1 MWQKE
6 KKDSGIANLA
16 LFLTLTTTPI
26 ATNILLSAPMLAQS
40 ASETPAF
47 ELPQTVENG
56 TTLRIDGSSSLVAV
70 NQSLKQSFEQQFA
83 GTRVDFAANGTEN
96 ALKAVLDGSID
107 VAALARGLTPEEKAQ
122 GLEQVRLHRENIAII
137 VGEENP
143 FKGSLTERQF
153 ARIFRGRI
161 TDWSELGAPAGKIR
175 FIDRPESSD
184 TRQTLSSYK
193 VFKAADFATG
203 SNATQ
208 VSEDNTAEVVK
219 QLGKDGIS
227 YARANQI
234 SKLPGVRVIEV
245 SETTPEDPQPFA
257 QPLVYVYKKNPKPS
271 VAAFLGFALAS
282 PGQKAIETARVAEA
296 LAIAKGETPALLTAT
311 SPAPGTAQFNSSPIT
326 ATTPATTGFPDAG
339 TTDNTLTP
347 QVVAPQEAPQ
357 LDRSLL
363 WWLLLPVGAIAGLLL
378 WFIKRPS
385 TNTVS
390 NSSPDP
396 APSEAETASNEAS
409 QPLVEI
415 RNNTNPTTI
424 QNTNSTVLQPTNNKA
439 VAAQE
444 LENNPT
450 VLQPNSTAVTAQES
464 ETNSGSY
471 QVAIPPELEQSPWD
485 MEAPAAVVNTSYPQM
500 MELPKASTQV
510 EDQTADVAPQI
521 QETAS
526 VAENHQQLVEELS
539 QTPADLNTQETESAP
554 LASEDTDIVDSLPDL
569 PDFDT
574 IFADATDENITQ
586 QTTLQEAADKTTQL
600 TTADEEWQT
609 PQVTASLPTFADIPE
624 DALNLVADAAEI
636 HETGILEETEYLTS
650 SSLGNLTNGAV
661 LAGVG
666 AQAWVGNDDIEETAT
681 SQVLAT
687 ANPPQANLPTA
698 SAITAE
704 LEDEEEPSSIV
715 LRPRNP
721 EWAYVSWYVSPHD
734 QQKLHNQGISEL
746 VLRLCDVTDID
757 LSYEEPQQVQQY
769 ECEPGT
775 SDRYVQIPASE
786 RDYIIDLGYIT
797 GDNWVSIASSA
808 TVRVFSRPYID
819 PMLAYLPGLDAASSV
834 VFSPRA
840 SKWAYVSWHISP
852 AHQQSL
858 QEHGITQLALRL
870 YDATNFDLSYQHP
883 QLVQQY
889 EIDEITRDRY
899 LSIPHSDRDYVTEL
913 GYVTTSGDWV
923 TIARSDTVRVV
934 NDPQE
939 DFWFIADTELIIHGA
954 TNPDATV
961 TIAGKAIALKP
972 DGTFHLRVPFS
983 GDLLD
988 YLITA
993 ASGEQRKTIHKKFS
1007 QETSES

>member
-1 MWQKE
+1 
-6 KKDSGIANLA
+6 
-16 LFLTLTTTPI
+16 
-26 ATNILLSAPMLAQS
+26 
-40 ASETPAF
+40 
-47 ELPQTVENG
+47 
-56 TTLRIDGSSSLVAV
+56 
-70 NQSLKQSFEQQFA
+70 
-83 GTRVDFAANGTEN
+83 
-96 ALKAVLDGSID
+96 
-107 VAALARGLTPEEKAQ
+107 
-122 GLEQVRLHRENIAII
+122 
-137 VGEENP
+137 
-143 FKGSLTERQF
+143 
-153 ARIFRGRI
+153 
-161 TDWSELGAPAGKIR
+161 
-175 FIDRPESSD
+175 
-184 TRQTLSSYK
+184 
-193 VFKAADFATG
+193 
-203 SNATQ
+203 
-208 VSEDNTAEVVK
+208 
-219 QLGKDGIS
+219 
-227 YARANQI
+227 
-234 SKLPGVRVIEV
+234 VIEV

-282 PGQKAIETARVAEA
+282 PGQKAIETARVVEAE
-296 LAIAKGETPALLTAT
+296 AIAKGEPPALLTAT
-311 SPAPGTAQFNSSPIT
+311 NPTATPGATTSPVPGTAQFNSSPIT
-326 ATTPATTGFPDAG
+326 ETTPATTGFPNAG
-339 TTDNTLTP
+339 TIDNTLTQP
-347 QVVAPQEAPQ
+347 TQVAPQEAPQ

-363 WWLLLPVGAIAGLLL
+363 WWLLLPVSAIAGLLL

-385 TNTVS
+385 KNIVAS
-390 NSSPDP
+390 NPDP
-396 APSEAETASNEAS
+396 APSEAETASEAAS

-415 RNNTNPTTI
+415 RNHTNSTTI
-424 QNTNSTVLQPTNNKA
+424 QNTNSTVLQPTNTTA

-444 LENNPT
+444 LENNPI
-450 VLQPNSTAVTAQES
+450 LQPNTTAVTAQES
-464 ETNSGSY
+464 DKTNSGNY
-471 QVAIPPELEQSPWD
+471 QVTIPPELEQSPWD

-526 VAENHQQLVEELS
+526 VAENHQQLVEELAP
-539 QTPADLNTQETESAP
+539 TPADLHTQETELAP
-554 LASEDTDIVDSLPDL
+554 VASEESDIIDSLPDL
-569 PDFDT
+569 PDFHT
-574 IFADATDENITQ
+574 IFADTADEETTE
-586 QTTLQEAADKTTQL
+586 QTTVQEVADETTQL

-636 HETGILEETEYLTS
+636 HETGILEDTEYLTP
-650 SSLGNLTNGAV
+650 SSLGNLANGAV

-666 AQAWVGNDDIEETAT
+666 AQAWVGNNDEETAT
-681 SQVLAT
+681 SQVLT
-687 ANPPQANLPTA
+687 TTNPPQANLPTA

-704 LEDEEEPSSIV
+704 LDDEEEPSSIV
-715 LRPRNP
+715 FRPRNP
-721 EWAYVSWYVSPHD
+721 EWAYVSWYVSPQD

-746 VLRLCDVTDID
+746 ALRLYDVTDID
-757 LSYEEPQQVQQY
+757 LSYEQPHQVEQY

-786 RDYIIDLGYIT
+786 RDYIIDLGYFT
-797 GDNWVSIASSA
+797 GDNWVSITSSA
-808 TVRVFSRPYID
+808 TVRVFNRPYID

-858 QEHGITQLALRL
+858 QAHGITQLALRL

-923 TIARSDTVRVV
+923 TIARSATVRLF
-934 NDPQE
+934 NHPQE
-939 DFWFIADTELIIHGA
+939 DFWFVADTELIIHGA

-993 ASGEQRKTIHKKFS
+993 ASGEQTKTIHKKFT

>member
-26 ATNILLSAPMLAQS
+26 ATNLLLSAPMLAQS

-83 GTRVDFAANGTEN
+83 GTRVDLAANGTEN
-96 ALKAVLDGSID
+96 ALKAVLDGNID

-137 VGEENP
+137 VGAENP
-143 FKGSLTERQF
+143 FKGNLTERQF

-161 TDWSELGAPAGKIR
+161 ADWSQLGAPAGKIR

-193 VFKAADFATG
+193 VFKAANFATG

-208 VSEDNTAEVVK
+208 VSEDNTAEIVK
-219 QLGKDGIS
+219 QLGTDGIS

-257 QPLVYVYKKNPKPS
+257 QPLVYVYRKNPKPS

-296 LAIAKGETPALLTAT
+296 EAIAKGETPALLTAT
-311 SPAPGTAQFNSSPIT
+311 NPPATPGATTSPAPGTAQFNSAPIT
-326 ATTPATTGFPDAG
+326 GTTPATTGFPTAG

-347 QVVAPQEAPQ
+347 PGVAPQEAPQ

-385 TNTVS
+385 PNTVS
-390 NSSPDP
+390 NSNPDP
-396 APSEAETASNEAS
+396 TPSEAETVSDAASE
-409 QPLVEI
+409 PLVEI

-424 QNTNSTVLQPTNNKA
+424 QNTNSTVLQPTNTTA

-444 LENNPT
+444 
-450 VLQPNSTAVTAQES
+450 S
-464 ETNSGSY
+464 EKPSSGSY
-471 QVAIPPELEQSPWD
+471 QVTIPPELEQSPWD

-500 MELPKASTQV
+500 IERPKASTQV

-526 VAENHQQLVEELS
+526 VAENHQQLVEEVA
-539 QTPADLNTQETESAP
+539 QTPADLNTQETE
-554 LASEDTDIVDSLPDL
+554 LASVASEHTDIEDSLPDL
-569 PDFDT
+569 PDFHT
-574 IFADATDENITQ
+574 IFADTVDEDITE
-586 QTTLQEAADKTTQL
+586 QTSVQEVANETTPL

-609 PQVTASLPTFADIPE
+609 AQVPASLPTFADIPE

-636 HETGILEETEYLTS
+636 HETGILDDTEYLTS
-650 SSLGNLTNGAV
+650 SNLGNLANGAV

-666 AQAWVGNDDIEETAT
+666 AQAWVGSHDIEETAT

-687 ANPPQANLPTA
+687 TNLPQLNLPTA
-698 SAITAE
+698 SATTTE

-715 LRPRNP
+715 FRPRNP
-721 EWAYVSWYVSPHD
+721 EWAYVSWYISPHD
-734 QQKLHNQGISEL
+734 QQKLHKPGISAL
-746 VLRLCDVTDID
+746 ALRLYDVTDID

-786 RDYIIDLGYIT
+786 RDYIIDLGYFT

-808 TVRVFSRPYID
+808 TVRVFNLPYVD

-840 SKWAYVSWHISP
+840 PKWAYVSWHISP
-852 AHQQSL
+852 DHQQSL

-899 LSIPHSDRDYVTEL
+899 LSIPQSERDYVTEL

-923 TIARSDTVRVV
+923 TIARSATVRVF
-934 NDPQE
+934 NYPQE
-939 DFWFIADTELIIHGA
+939 DFWFVADTELIIHGA

-983 GDLLD
+983 GELLD

-993 ASGEQRKTIHKKFS
+993 ANGEQRKIIHKKFV
-1007 QETSES
+1007 QETSEN